1 MEIWHILIITSIIF
15 LIIEIFLPSFLAGS
29 ISVGLLFS
37 AFSNYFEFSTEWQ
50 IVFFGLGM
58 ILVFFTIRP
67 ILLKWD
73 KSKNIDTNKNALIGK
88 SGLVEEEIK
97 QFGVGRVKID
107 GDFWQAKSLDNSS
120 IQKGDFVEVVNVE
133 SIILIVKSLKK

>member
-1 MEIWHILIITSIIF
+1 
-15 LIIEIFLPSFLAGS
+15 
-29 ISVGLLFS
+29 
-37 AFSNYFEFSTEWQ
+37 
-50 IVFFGLGM
+50 M

-107 GDFWQAKSLDNSS
+107 GDFWQAKSLDNSF
-120 IQKGDFVEVVNVE
+120 IQKGDFVEVVIVE

>member
-107 GDFWQAKSLDNSS
+107 GDFWQAKSLDKSS

>member
-1 MEIWHILIITSIIF
+1 MDDARKVLNE
-15 LIIEIFLPSFLAGS
+15 EKDE
-29 ISVGLLFS
+29 
-37 AFSNYFEFSTEWQ
+37 EFKEMAKAELD
-50 IVFFGLGM
+50 GLGEKK
-58 ILVFFTIRP
+58 V
-67 ILLKWD
+67 
-73 KSKNIDTNKNALIGK
+73 
-88 SGLVEEEIK
+88 LVEEEIK